1 MAIQEKSNN
10 AMILSLYILEKKT
23 IYQTI
28 YSIARGQKSTVRHI
42 FVCEDFRKL
51 TLLFIPLTIFPRR
64 LCTCHKWQSWHT
76 HPSNILLTA

>member
-42 FVCEDFRKL
+42 KKDIIKDKEDFRKL

-64 LCTCHKWQSWHT
+64 LCTCHKWQS
-76 HPSNILLTA
+76 